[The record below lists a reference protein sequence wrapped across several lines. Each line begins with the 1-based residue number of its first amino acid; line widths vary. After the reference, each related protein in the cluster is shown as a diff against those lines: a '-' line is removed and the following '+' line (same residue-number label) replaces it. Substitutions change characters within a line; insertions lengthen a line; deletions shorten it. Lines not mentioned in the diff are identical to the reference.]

1 MLAIYKR
8 EFRAYFHSMTGWLFL
23 AANLFLS
30 GLYFFALNLR
40 YGYASIANTMYNIV
54 FLLLITVP
62 ILTMRM
68 MSEERRQRTDQLIL
82 TAPVSVGKIVAG
94 KYLSAVTVFTISTG
108 MICTYPLILSAFG
121 TVPFGE
127 SYTAI
132 LAYYLYGCASIAI
145 GMFVSSLTESQ
156 VIAAVLSFGALFLG
170 YMMSSI
176 TALISSTGNLLTK
189 VLNVLDMTTRLTDM
203 MQGTLEMKSVLYF
216 LSFILV
222 FFFLTVQ
229 SIQKRRYQVSA
240 GHLKMGAYSTGMIT
254 VVIAA
259 AVFLNLAVEEL
270 PSRYTSFDVTSERL
284 YSLTDATKELLA
296 GLEEDV
302 TIYILES
309 EENQDMVLKQ
319 TLDRYTGLSDH
330 IHVEYQDPVA
340 NPGFYQQYTDGN
352 ISMNSMIVESGRRYT
367 VIDYADIY
375 EYEYDYSSY
384 TSTLTGYDGEGGLI
398 TSAIAYVTSD
408 DIPTMYVLEGQDELT
423 LSSTFQDGLSKQNVT
438 SQSLNLLTSDGVP
451 EDAEGPRD
459 PGANVG
465 YPSDDAQKLTAF
477 LDGGGKILMTTTY
490 TENFAESFP
499 NLQTV
504 LDYFGIS
511 ITEGLVAENDPSM
524 YYQQPSYLLPDVG
537 YDAVTNGVAGERYVF
552 MPYAQGITWEESD
565 DITVTSLLTT
575 SENSVSKTNLNEA
588 QTWEWEDG
596 DIEGPFT
603 VAVHASRTLE
613 DENTAELYLYT
624 SENLFTD
631 SANSMVA
638 DANLTLFNNTI
649 AAMTDGGS
657 SVSVPVK
664 SYQALDIM
672 VNNGTAFLLG
682 SLLMVILPL
691 ALLLFGLFR
700 WLERRK
706 C

>member
-68 MSEERRQRTDQLIL
+68 LSEERRQKTDQLIL

-94 KYLSAVTVFTISTG
+94 KYLSAVAVFTISTG
-108 MICTYPLILSAFG
+108 MICVYPLILSAFG

-132 LAYYLYGCASIAI
+132 LAYYLYGCACIAI

-176 TALISSTGNLLTK
+176 TALISSTGNLLTRI
-189 VLNVLDMTTRLTDM
+189 LNVLDMTTRLTDM
-203 MQGTLEMKSVLYF
+203 MQGTLEVKSVLYF

-240 GHLKMGAYSTGMIT
+240 GHLKMGAYSTGMIA
-254 VVIAA
+254 VVLAA

-284 YSLTDATKELLA
+284 YSLTDTTKELLA

-302 TIYILES
+302 NIYILES
-309 EENQDMVLKQ
+309 EENQDTVLKQ
-319 TLDRYTGLSDH
+319 TLDRYTGLSSH
-330 IHVEYQDPVA
+330 IHVEYQGPVA

-352 ISMNSMIVESGRRYT
+352 ISMNSMIVESDRRYT

-384 TSTLTGYDGEGGLI
+384 TSTLAGYDGEGLI

-423 LSSTFQDGLSKQNVT
+423 LSTTFQDGLSKQNVT
-438 SQSLNLLTSDGVP
+438 SESLNLLTADSVP
-451 EDAEGPRD
+451 EEAEGVLILAPTAD
-459 PGANVG
+459 I
-465 YPSDDAQKLTAF
+465 STDDAQKLIDY
-477 LDGGGKILMTTTY
+477 LDAGGRILMTTSY
-490 TENFAESFP
+490 TDNFAESFP

-524 YYQQPSYLLPDVG
+524 YYQQPSYLLPDVA
-537 YDAVTNGVAGERYVF
+537 YDTVTDGVAGGQYVF

-575 SENSVSKTNLNEA
+575 SESSVSKTNLDEA
-588 QTWEWEDG
+588 QTWEWEEG

-603 VAVHASRTLE
+603 VAVHASKTLD

-649 AAMTDGGS
+649 AAMTDGGT

-664 SYQALDIM
+664 SYQASDIM
-672 VNNGTAFLLG
+672 VNDGTAFLLG
-682 SLLMVILPL
+682 SVLMVILPL
-691 ALLLFGLFR
+691 ALLLFGLIR

-706 C
+706 G

>member
-68 MSEERRQRTDQLIL
+68 MSEERRQKTDQLIL
-82 TAPVSVGKIVAG
+82 TAPVSMGKIVAG

-176 TALISSTGNLLTK
+176 TALISSTG
-189 VLNVLDMTTRLTDM
+189 
-203 MQGTLEMKSVLYF
+203 
-216 LSFILV
+216 
-222 FFFLTVQ
+222 
-229 SIQKRRYQVSA
+229 
-240 GHLKMGAYSTGMIT
+240 MIT

-284 YSLTDATKELLA
+284 YSLTDTTKELLA

-384 TSTLTGYDGEGGLI
+384 TSTLTGYDGEGLI

-451 EDAEGPRD
+451 EDAEGLLILAPTSD
-459 PGANVG
+459 IS
-465 YPSDDAQKLTAF
+465 SDDAQKLTAF

-575 SENSVSKTNLNEA
+575 SESSVSKTNLNEA

>member
-40 YGYASIANTMYNIV
+40 YGYASIANTIYNIV

-68 MSEERRQRTDQLIL
+68 LSEERRQKTDQLIL

-94 KYLSAVTVFTISTG
+94 KYLAAVTVFTISTG
-108 MICTYPLILSAFG
+108 MICVYPLILSAFG

-156 VIAAVLSFGALFLG
+156 VIAAALSFGALFLG

-176 TALISSTGNLLTK
+176 TALISSTGNLLTGI
-189 VLNVLDMTTRLTDM
+189 LNVFDMTTRLTDM
-203 MQGTLEMKSVLYF
+203 MQGTLEAKSVLYF

-240 GHLKMGAYSTGMIT
+240 GHLKMGAYSTGMIA
-254 VVIAA
+254 VVLAA

-270 PSRYTSFDVTSERL
+270 PSRYTSIDVTSEQL
-284 YSLTDATKELLA
+284 YSLTDTTKELLA
-296 GLEEDV
+296 GLDEDV

-309 EENQDMVLKQ
+309 EENQDTVLKQ
-319 TLDRYTGLSDH
+319 TLDRYTGLSSH

-352 ISMNSMIVESGRRYT
+352 ISMNSMVVESDRRYT

-384 TSTLTGYDGEGGLI
+384 TSTLTDYDGEGLI

-423 LSSTFQDGLSKQNVT
+423 LSTTFQDGLSKQNVT
-438 SQSLNLLTSDGVP
+438 SESLNLLTADSVP
-451 EDAEGPRD
+451 EEAEGVLILAPTAD
-459 PGANVG
+459 I
-465 YPSDDAQKLTAF
+465 SMDDAQKLIDY
-477 LDGGGKILMTTTY
+477 LDAGGRILMTTSY
-490 TENFAESFP
+490 TDNFAESFP

-524 YYQQPSYLLPDVG
+524 YYQQPSYLLPDVA
-537 YDAVTNGVAGERYVF
+537 YDTVTDGVAGGQYVF

-565 DITVTSLLTT
+565 DTTVTSLLTT
-575 SENSVSKTNLNEA
+575 SESSVSKTNLDDA
-588 QTWEWEDG
+588 QTWEWEEG

-603 VAVHASRTLE
+603 VAVHASKTLD

-649 AAMTDGGS
+649 AAMTDGGT

-664 SYQALDIM
+664 SYQASDIM
-672 VNNGTAFLLG
+672 VNDGTAFLLG

-691 ALLLFGLFR
+691 ALLLLGLFR

-706 C
+706 G